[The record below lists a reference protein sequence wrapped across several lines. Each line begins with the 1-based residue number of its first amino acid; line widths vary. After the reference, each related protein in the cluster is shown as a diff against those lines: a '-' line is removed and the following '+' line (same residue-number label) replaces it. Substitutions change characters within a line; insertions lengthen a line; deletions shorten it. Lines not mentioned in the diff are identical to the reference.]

1 MAAPEAGTYV
11 ATGRGNLRERRLSP
25 DAQARLWGH
34 ALHAGAEGLVE
45 VAAGRRRADGSLAMR
60 SRSAADHFPAAGD
73 LEPLARL
80 VRRHREQG
88 DEVFC
93 TPLSRRRPRSG
104 KAGEVLPGRVVWVDI
119 DQSARL
125 ERLRSFPHRP
135 HLVVYSGSGGAHAYW
150 RLAER
155 LPPEALEEANRKLAH
170 RLGADP
176 AVTDRARIMRVP
188 GSFNHKAGRACRLA
202 FCDLARP
209 PIPVARLV
217 AGLTDPDPPPPPPTA
232 AERRRHAAMIAG
244 DEAARIPPPAYFR
257 ALAGLE
263 VPERGGHVACPLP
276 DHHDQLASCMVYR
289 DPSEGWHCY
298 GCGRGGT
305 VYDLA
310 SLLAGGRWGRDL
322 RGQDFKEL
330 KRRVQREL
338 GLEPPPA
345 AALRRGGGLQEERRR
360 ADSINSGGNG

>member
-1 MAAPEAGTYV
+1 MAAPGARTFMATAG
-11 ATGRGNLRERRLSP
+11 GSLQERRLSP
-25 DAQARLWGH
+25 DAQAKLWGH

-45 VAAGRRRADGSLAMR
+45 VAAGRRRPDGSLAMR

-73 LEPLARL
+73 LEALARL
-80 VRRHREQG
+80 VRRHRELG
-88 DEVFC
+88 EEVFC
-93 TPLSRRRPRSG
+93 TPLTRRRPRSG

-170 RLGADP
+170 RLGADL

-209 PIPVARLV
+209 PIPVAWLV
-217 AGLTDPDPPPPPPTA
+217 AGLTDPAPPPPPPSA
-232 AERRRHAAMIAG
+232 SERRRNAAMLAS
-244 DEAARIPPPAYFR
+244 DEAARIPPPTYFR
-257 ALAGLE
+257 ALAGVE
-263 VPERGGHVACPLP
+263 VPDRGGHLPCPLP

-289 DPSEGWHCY
+289 VPADGWWCY
-298 GCGRGGT
+298 GCSRGGT
-305 VYDLA
+305 IYDLA
-310 SLLAGGRWGRDL
+310 SLLRGGRWGRDL
-322 RGQDFKEL
+322 RGHDFREL
-330 KRRVQREL
+330 KRRVELQL
-338 GLEPPPA
+338 GLEPPPSMERLPQSRRRA
-345 AALRRGGGLQEERRR
+345 ETNRRGGGGR
-360 ADSINSGGNG
+360 